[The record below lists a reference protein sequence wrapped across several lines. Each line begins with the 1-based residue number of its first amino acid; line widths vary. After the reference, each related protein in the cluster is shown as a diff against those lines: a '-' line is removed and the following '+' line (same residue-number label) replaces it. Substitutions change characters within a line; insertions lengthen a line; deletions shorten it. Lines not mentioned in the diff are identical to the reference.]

1 MDCAQRGRGAPIDDI
16 DRSRTCFVHL
26 TRFLLFYLMYWAVIF
41 AAQLMVHEGNKRRF
55 APMWTLIAIM
65 AALSPLLIWKFAPTE
80 SVDWFS
86 KTFNTMVWKIL
97 PILGP
102 VDSLFQ
108 FLEPIGMSF
117 TIFRAIDLVVKVR
130 IGLLAPLSFGRI
142 YYYGFF
148 PAILAVGPISEY
160 EEVQIENR
168 LATPKASD
176 IIIGLTRVCL
186 SGLKLFFLA
195 PILAP
200 SFVILSDF
208 NGLSVMT
215 LWLGLVVYSWWFY
228 INFSGFS
235 DLSIGT
241 ARLMGFKLKENFNN
255 PYFKPSPQ
263 KFWANWHMSL
273 TRFAQRNVYILVG
286 GFRKE
291 TQYIAIF
298 ATMMVIALWHS
309 PDLALVAF
317 GCYHS
322 ALLITER
329 VLEMHARKVKR
340 KPAKAWPIVAFKTL
354 ATFLLIIVSI
364 PLLVLERGNI
374 PGFYTALF
382 GL

>member
-1 MDCAQRGRGAPIDDI
+1 MGTPSPDLQFLLNLLVLMPFLIGLRWIVRSAAGVRLLMTLTGAALVLFISP
-16 DRSRTCFVHL
+16 
-26 TRFLLFYLMYWAVIF
+26 RFLLFYLMYWAVIF

-55 APMWTLIAIM
+55 APLWTLIAIM

-186 SGLKLFFLA
+186 SGLKLFYTLA

-241 ARLMGFKLKENFNN
+241 ARLMGFKLKE
-255 PYFKPSPQ
+255 
-263 KFWANWHMSL
+263 
-273 TRFAQRNVYILVG
+273 I
-286 GFRKE
+286 
-291 TQYIAIF
+291 
-298 ATMMVIALWHS
+298 
-309 PDLALVAF
+309 
-317 GCYHS
+317 
-322 ALLITER
+322 LITLTSSHLHKSSGR
-329 VLEMHARKVKR
+329 TGTCL
-340 KPAKAWPIVAFKTL
+340 
-354 ATFLLIIVSI
+354 
-364 PLLVLERGNI
+364 
-374 PGFYTALF
+374 
-382 GL
+382 